1 MATGQLAL
9 TVIRSSNCVNM
20 LNVSSHQ
27 LVNVRSCAC
36 LHGCE
41 WNCSCKL
48 LQANCS
54 AGFPEHVL
62 LAACICPLIYKPVCG
77 VNNVTYSNE
86 CEAGCAKVEV
96 AYQGECR
103 SGTRLA

>member
-9 TVIRSSNCVNM
+9 TVIRSSNCVDM
-20 LNVSSHQ
+20 LMNVSSHQ
-27 LVNVRSCAC
+27 LANVRSCAC
-36 LHGCE
+36 LHRRH
-41 WNCSCKL
+41 WNCICKL

-54 AGFPEHVL
+54 AGFPEYV

-86 CEAGCAKVEV
+86 CEAACAKVEV